1 MTRGELGALL
11 LSDTTRLEEPVLL
24 ALGRG
29 RILAPLRVA
38 DCYAQELP
46 TAGYRVLHTDP
57 LSGRATALV
66 EAPRTE
72 PTL

>member
-11 LSDTTRLEEPVLL
+11 LEDTTRLGEPVLL
-24 ALGRG
+24 AVGRG
-29 RILAPLRVA
+29 RILAPVRVA
-38 DCYAQELP
+38 DCYVQGLVA
-46 TAGYRVLHTDP
+46 AGYSVLHTDP

-72 PTL
+72 PAL

>member
-11 LSDTTRLEEPVLL
+11 LEDTTRLGEPVLL
-24 ALGRG
+24 AMGRG
-29 RILAPLRVA
+29 RILAPVRVA
-38 DCYAQELP
+38 DVYAQTLP
-46 TAGYRVLHTDP
+46 VAGYCVLHTDP

>member
-11 LSDTTRLEEPVLL
+11 LEDTTRLGEPVLL

-29 RILAPLRVA
+29 RILAPVRVV
-38 DCYAQELP
+38 DCHAQELP
-46 TAGYRVLHTDP
+46 PAGYCVLHTDP

-72 PTL
+72 PSL

>member
-11 LSDTTRLEEPVLL
+11 LCDTTRLGEPVLL

-29 RILAPLRVA
+29 RILAPVRVA
-38 DCYAQELP
+38 DVYAQSLP
-46 TAGYRVLHTDP
+46 TAGYSVLHNDP

-72 PTL
+72 PAL

>member
-1 MTRGELGALL
+1 MTRGELGTLL
-11 LSDTTRLEEPVLL
+11 LSDTTRLDEPVLL

-29 RILAPLRVA
+29 RIMAPLRVA
-38 DCYAQELP
+38 DCYVQGLP
-46 TAGYRVLHTDP
+46 TAGYSVLHADP

-72 PTL
+72 PAL